1 MAGLGGIGSI
11 GASAG
16 ANPLAGLGA
25 TQGQLPGSTGG
36 SSGGSLDG
44 MVDAGSGG
52 LAPTSQA
59 TSIQASSFSDALK
72 SMVIESPSKAKA
84 EATNLSA
91 RFAAGENIDP
101 HQLAV
106 SSAKAGVEIQM
117 ATRTISSAVSS
128 VRTLFQMQI

>member
-16 ANPLAGLGA
+16 GNPLAGLGA

-36 SSGGSLDG
+36 SSSGSLDG

-52 LAPTSQA
+52 LAPNAQA
-59 TSIQASSFSDALK
+59 TAIQATSFSDALK

-84 EATNLSA
+84 EATNLAA
-91 RFAAGENIDP
+91 RFASGENIDP
-101 HQLAV
+101 HQLAI